1 LNRANKIGIAA
12 AIGAGLCFVSNDALV
27 KHVSAQLA
35 SAQLIFIR
43 GVFACLMLY
52 VAGLVVFK
60 QNDYR
65 AVFRPAVL
73 RRASLDA
80 IATLAYLSALAFI
93 PLGNAT
99 AINMAAPI
107 FIAAG
112 AALIFKEQVSRFRW
126 LLILMG
132 FAGVL
137 MVIQPR
143 AEGFNQYAWLCLGA
157 TLLHSLRDLS
167 TRTIPSHIPSV
178 VVTMATALAV
188 TLLAGVYSLLQ
199 GWKPLD
205 MASMLSLLLASSFL
219 SVAYFL
225 IVKSMRAGD
234 MSVISPFRY
243 SALPFALF
251 LGYLAWN
258 EVPNVLAWTG
268 IALLLVSGVL
278 MLRGQR

>member
-1 LNRANKIGIAA
+1 LNRANKVGIAA

-27 KHVSAQLA
+27 KHISAQLA

-43 GVFACLMLY
+43 GVFASLMLY
-52 VAGLVVFK
+52 VVGRMAFK
-60 QNDYR
+60 QSDYR
-65 AVFRPAVL
+65 AVFCLPVL
-73 RRASLDA
+73 RRAALDA

-112 AALIFKEQVSRFRW
+112 AAVIFKEEVSRFRW

-143 AEGFNQYAWLCLGA
+143 ADGFNQYAWICLGA

-167 TRTIPSHIPSV
+167 TRTIPRAIPSL

-188 TLLAGVYSLLQ
+188 TILAGLYSIFQ

-205 MASMLSLLLASSFL
+205 LGSIISLALASSFL
-219 SVAYFL
+219 SIAYFL
-225 IVKSMRAGD
+225 IVKSMRVGD

-243 SALPFALF
+243 SALPFALL
-251 LGYLAWN
+251 LGYLVWHD
-258 EVPNVLAWTG
+258 VPNFLAWTG
-268 IALLLVSGVL
+268 IGFLLVSGVL